1 MLQRTT
7 VNPGG
12 RFMSGTSE
20 LRAGVD
26 LVSIT
31 VDGKT
36 VQVPKG
42 ELLIKAAQEHGTYI
56 PRFCWHERMKPVGMC
71 RMCLV
76 EIEGVR
82 GLPPAC
88 TTPVADGMVVNTLS
102 DAVKSAQD
110 GVLEFL
116 LINHPLD
123 CPVCDRGGECPL
135 QDTTLA
141 FGPGESRFTEEKRHW
156 EKPIAISDLVLLDRE
171 RCIQCARCTRFADEI
186 AGDPLITFNERGGH
200 TEIATFPDEPFS
212 SYFSG
217 NTVQI
222 CPVGALTA
230 KPYRFRARPW
240 DLTAVE
246 TSCTTCSM
254 HCRGAL
260 ESSSNRLV
268 RLLGIDSEPLN
279 HGWLCDK
286 GRFGHDAVNHEDRV
300 RHPMVARNG
309 ELVACSWP
317 EALDAA
323 ADGLR
328 SALGK
333 GGASSVALLG
343 GARGTNEDA
352 YVWARFAKGVL
363 RTDNVDAQFGD
374 GLPADVAL
382 GLPHALISDLD
393 DARAIVVLGLDLKEE
408 VPVLYLRAR
417 RAAAELGIP
426 LVEITP
432 AATGLS
438 AYAVASL
445 RYAPGEQA
453 QTAAAFV
460 GAVGGTP
467 SGDDAIEAA
476 AAALSSRSGR
486 VVVIAGRGNLA
497 ERADATVAAIAHLAE
512 IDEVGFLVAL
522 RRSNVRGALDLG
534 LAPGFLPGRVSLEA
548 GRDWFEELWGAVPS
562 EAGMDALGILEA
574 AATQRIG
581 ALILLGADPLG
592 DCPDTGLAT
601 RGLAGA
607 GFTIAVDTFITDSNR
622 AADVFLPVTAWGEQ
636 DGTVTNLEGRV
647 QRVTRKV
654 TPEGTAMPDWRI
666 AAELALR
673 LREDFDLATA
683 EEVQDEIARVAP
695 AFAGVDAALLRRARD
710 GAMLPIAEHD
720 DELVLGRLSMPLTA
734 ASWEPIAPGADLEP
748 AETIVTAGESEPAVS
763 EGPPVAGDE
772 SAVDSTDETATE
784 TAGDDDPAAVPAGPE
799 LPTLHVW
806 DRNAPTPS
814 RPGHDAYALR
824 LVSSRVLYDD
834 GVMARATPA
843 FTSLVRPVELRL
855 NATDRDR
862 IGVADG
868 DRVRVTSARGQLEL
882 AIRAD
887 AGVTAGTAVLAWN
900 LPGTGANT
908 LIDAAAPVTDLRV
921 ESIR

>member
-1 MLQRTT
+1 MTAT
-7 VNPGG
+7 EASP
-12 RFMSGTSE
+12 
-20 LRAGVD
+20 GVD

-31 VDGKT
+31 IDGTT

-42 ELLIKAAQEHGTYI
+42 ELLIKAAQDHGTYI

-88 TTPVADGMVVNTLS
+88 TTPVADGMVINTLS
-102 DAVKSAQD
+102 DAVKSVQD

-186 AGDPLITFNERGGH
+186 AGDPLITFNERGGY

-254 HCRGAL
+254 HCRAAL

-268 RLLGIDSEPLN
+268 RLLGIDSEPVN

-286 GRFGHDAVNHEDRV
+286 GRFGHDAINQEDRV
-300 RHPMVARNG
+300 RHPMVRRNG

-328 SALGK
+328 NALAK

-363 RTDNVDAQFGD
+363 RTDNVDAQLGD
-374 GLPADVAL
+374 GLPAAVAL
-382 GLPHALISDLD
+382 GLPHALIADLD
-393 DARAIVVLGLDLKEE
+393 DARAIVVLGVDLKEE

-417 RAAAELGIP
+417 RAAAELGVP
-426 LVEITP
+426 LIEITS
-432 AATGLS
+432 AATGLTKYT
-438 AYAVASL
+438 AASL
-445 RYAPGEQA
+445 RHAPGEQHD
-453 QTAAAFV
+453 TAAALVSAIGGTAAGDNAVDAAAGALSGRSGQVVVIVGRANLAEHTDATV
-460 GAVGGTP
+460 GAV
-467 SGDDAIEAA
+467 AK
-476 AAALSSRSGR
+476 
-486 VVVIAGRGNLA
+486 
-497 ERADATVAAIAHLAE
+497 LAE
-512 IDEVGFLVAL
+512 IDHAGFLVAL

-562 EAGMDALGILEA
+562 EPGLDALGILEA
-574 AATQRIG
+574 AADRRIG
-581 ALILLGADPLG
+581 ALVLLGADPLG
-592 DCPDTGLAT
+592 DCPDADLAT
-601 RGLAGA
+601 RGLAGV
-607 GFTIAVDTFITDSNR
+607 GFTIAVDTFITPSNR

-647 QRVTRKV
+647 QRVTRTV

-666 AAELALR
+666 ATELALR

-710 GAMLPIAEHD
+710 GAVLPIAEHA
-720 DELVLGRLSMPLTA
+720 DELVLGRLSIPITA
-734 ASWEPIAPGADLEP
+734 ASWDPIASGADLEAGGEDGA
-748 AETIVTAGESEPAVS
+748 AEGVTSARESEPAGS
-763 EGPPVAGDE
+763 EGAPIAAGDATSEAAGNEVAPVVAGP
-772 SAVDSTDETATE
+772 VL
-784 TAGDDDPAAVPAGPE
+784 PA
-799 LPTLHVW
+799 LHTW
-806 DRNAPTPS
+806 DGHAPTPS
-814 RPGHDAYALR
+814 RPGRDAYALR
-824 LVSSRVLYDD
+824 LVSSRVLYDG
-834 GVMARATPA
+834 GVMVQATPA
-843 FTSLVRPVELRL
+843 FASLVRPVELRL
-855 NATDRDR
+855 NAADRDR

-868 DRVRVTSARGQLEL
+868 DRVRITSARGQLDL
-882 AIRAD
+882 VVRAD
-887 AGVTAGTAVLAWN
+887 TGVSAGTAVLAWN
-900 LPGTGANT
+900 LPGAGAGS
-908 LIDAAAPVTDLRV
+908 LIDASAPVTDLRV

>member
-1 MLQRTT
+1 MTT
-7 VNPGG
+7 SKSEASTPTNAPI
-12 RFMSGTSE
+12 TSPSVA
-20 LRAGVD
+20 RAARDEVARAEE

-268 RLLGIDSEPLN
+268 RLLGIDSEPVN

-286 GRFGHDAVNHEDRV
+286 GRFGHDAVNHEARV
-300 RHPMVARNG
+300 RHPMIRRDG

-328 SALGK
+328 AALGK

-374 GLPADVAL
+374 GLPAEVAL

-393 DARAIVVLGLDLKEE
+393 DARAIVVLGVDLKEE

-426 LVEITP
+426 LIEITP
-432 AATGLS
+432 TATGLTRYS
-438 AYAVASL
+438 AASL
-445 RYAPGEQA
+445 RHAPGEQT
-453 QTAAAFV
+453 QIAAAFV
-460 GAVGGTP
+460 GAVNGTP
-467 SGDDAIEAA
+467 AGDNAIDAA
-476 AAALSSRSGR
+476 AGALNGRSGH

-497 ERADATVAAIAHLAE
+497 EHADATVAAVAKLAE
-512 IDEVGFLVAL
+512 IEHVGFLVAL

-548 GRDWFEELWGAVPS
+548 GRDWFEEVWGAVPS
-562 EAGMDALGILEA
+562 EAGLDALGILEA
-574 AATQRIG
+574 AADQRIG
-581 ALILLGADPLG
+581 ALILLGADPIG
-592 DCPDTGLAT
+592 DCPDADLAT
-601 RGLAGA
+601 RGVAGA

-622 AADVFLPVTAWGEQ
+622 TADVFLPVTAWGEQ

-654 TPEGTAMPDWRI
+654 TADGTAMPDWRI

-683 EEVQDEIARVAP
+683 EEVQDEIARIAP
-695 AFAGVDAALLRRARD
+695 AFAGVDANLLRRARD
-710 GAMLPIAEHD
+710 GAVLPIADHP
-720 DELVLGRLSMPLTA
+720 DELVLGRLSISLTA
-734 ASWEPIAPGADLEP
+734 ASWEPIAPGGDLEL
-748 AETIVTAGESEPAVS
+748 ADA
-763 EGPPVAGDE
+763 
-772 SAVDSTDETATE
+772 
-784 TAGDDDPAAVPAGPE
+784 DPADGAAAEAAPTDVDTGDADGDVADTAEVVATGPA
-799 LPTLHVW
+799 LPMLHTW
-806 DRNAPTPS
+806 DRNASTPS
-814 RPGHDAYALR
+814 QPAHDAYALR
-824 LVSSRVLYDD
+824 LVSSRMLYDG
-834 GVMARATPA
+834 GVMAVATPA
-843 FTSLVRPVELRL
+843 FASLVRPAELRV

-868 DRVRVTSARGQLEL
+868 DRVRITSARGQLDL
-882 AIRAD
+882 AVRAD
-887 AGVTAGTAVLAWN
+887 TGVTAGTAVLAWN

-908 LIDAAAPVTDLRV
+908 LIDATAPVTDLRV